1 MRERGRVEAEIGGIL
16 EQARYTVDRLV
27 VVGDALVPRERAV
40 DRAAGRPNG
49 IAKLERREL
58 ARIAAHPAAVPRIV
72 LAVTRDDVASY
83 VLTLTYVYVIL
94 IFVRVIMSWLPRMP
108 YNRILD
114 MFLTFVRDVVDPYL
128 NLFRRF
134 LPLARLGPA
143 AIDLSPM
150 LGTFLLIIVGQLVAN
165 AIAGT

>member
-1 MRERGRVEAEIGGIL
+1 MSF
-16 EQARYTVDRLV
+16 
-27 VVGDALVPRERAV
+27 
-40 DRAAGRPNG
+40 
-49 IAKLERREL
+49 
-58 ARIAAHPAAVPRIV
+58 V
-72 LAVTRDDVASY
+72 LAVTRNDVASY